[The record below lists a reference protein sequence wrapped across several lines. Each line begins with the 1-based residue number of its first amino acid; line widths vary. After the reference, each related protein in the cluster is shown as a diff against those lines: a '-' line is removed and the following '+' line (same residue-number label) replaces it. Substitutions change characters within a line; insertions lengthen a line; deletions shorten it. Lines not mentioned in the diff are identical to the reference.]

1 MADLSGKVKII
12 RLFPII
18 VYQDVTNSNSLR
30 AAGAMSRSS
39 SFFFPI
45 FPGLC
50 RTRSIHFVLLNYL
63 IRTHPSRWASRSLIN
78 LILAFIHLALSD
90 CVVSVSSFSLSQR
103 SLSASVG
110 CFLDFVFL
118 SFASWQIVGNRSE
131 SQDPILE
138 GARARSHV
146 QFPDIISLRI
156 LKLA

>member
-1 MADLSGKVKII
+1 MLIIVSISIKDTLWFSTSRLLLHFKINILKLILQRRKTSKVRKEQERMADLSGKVKII

-30 AAGAMSRSS
+30 AAGAMSQS

-90 CVVSVSSFSLSQR
+90 CVVYVSSFSLS
-103 SLSASVG
+103 
-110 CFLDFVFL
+110 
-118 SFASWQIVGNRSE
+118 
-131 SQDPILE
+131 
-138 GARARSHV
+138 
-146 QFPDIISLRI
+146 
-156 LKLA
+156 